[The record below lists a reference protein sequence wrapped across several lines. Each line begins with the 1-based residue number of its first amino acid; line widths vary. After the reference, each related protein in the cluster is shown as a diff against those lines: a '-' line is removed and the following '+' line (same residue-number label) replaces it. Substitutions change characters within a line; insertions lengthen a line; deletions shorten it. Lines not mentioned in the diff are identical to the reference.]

1 LYLRRIIYYFFFDN
15 ISIHDLIDFAE
26 EIAEQ
31 RSFEGLG
38 CFGDSSFCY
47 VALPL
52 SMDFGGIRTY
62 FREII

>member
-1 LYLRRIIYYFFFDN
+1 
-15 ISIHDLIDFAE
+15 LIDFAE
-26 EIAEQ
+26 KIAEQ

-47 VALPL
+47 EAFPL